1 MIRMIR
7 LCPDCGWDRRFAP
20 HHMVAGD
27 CPDSPDGYC
36 PEWSCTRC
44 GAVLMIGLIPAWPG
58 PAEVPV
64 LDGPVLKGPVPQ
76 ALVA

>member
-20 HHMVAGD
+20 HHTVAGD

-36 PEWSCTRC
+36 PEWSCTGC
-44 GAVLMIGLIPAWPG
+44 GAVLMIGVIPAWPD
-58 PAEVPV
+58 PARVP
-64 LDGPVLKGPVPQ
+64 GREAPVLKDPVPQ